1 MNRPVTPE
9 SVLSNDDPGD
19 DIQRRFRYQNTYA
32 AIISLSLLKENSKAD
47 CIFCEQH
54 EDVLVK
60 QKDDTFVGIQIKT
73 RDSKKP
79 YQASDEAII
88 KSLKRFIKLETQFQ
102 GKFSQYVIAV
112 NNGFWQDRK
121 NTNNLPYLL
130 ELAKSVIEEG
140 IVPHKSIS
148 SFAQKICSNDKAL
161 SGVVLNSDEAISNL
175 ALSVLGKVTLDEKLP
190 GLDDIHERLIKEI
203 SQLPNMTQ
211 RGYSNLDTIANSLIN
226 KMYQAGS
233 LANNSS
239 QPLDFYLLA
248 DSTEQRKNTIIQ
260 GKRITKENIQQ
271 ILQEP
276 SIIEA
281 SPCKKN
287 KIDVLASNL
296 SYGQEVDYTRLQNLL
311 ADEKWREADKE
322 TLAVMLKVSSREEE
336 GCLSTEHIENFSCQ
350 DLHAIDQLWR
360 KHSNERF
367 GFSIQKRIWESVGG
381 TPDAN
386 YTTFCRFGDRVGWR
400 VRGRWLSY
408 GKRTFNHLSPKG
420 HLPFLCFPIP
430 LERWDPL
437 VLEIAEF
444 SNFEHLE
451 NMRDF
456 GINHLFSR
464 AKKCRL

>member
-121 NTNNLPYLL
+121 NTINLPYLL

-211 RGYSNLDTIANSLIN
+211 RG
-226 KMYQAGS
+226 
-233 LANNSS
+233 
-239 QPLDFYLLA
+239 
-248 DSTEQRKNTIIQ
+248 
-260 GKRITKENIQQ
+260 
-271 ILQEP
+271 
-276 SIIEA
+276 
-281 SPCKKN
+281 
-287 KIDVLASNL
+287 
-296 SYGQEVDYTRLQNLL
+296 
-311 ADEKWREADKE
+311 
-322 TLAVMLKVSSREEE
+322 
-336 GCLSTEHIENFSCQ
+336 
-350 DLHAIDQLWR
+350 
-360 KHSNERF
+360 
-367 GFSIQKRIWESVGG
+367 GG
-381 TPDAN
+381 
-386 YTTFCRFGDRVGWR
+386 
-400 VRGRWLSY
+400 
-408 GKRTFNHLSPKG
+408 
-420 HLPFLCFPIP
+420 LPFH
-430 LERWDPL
+430 RT
-437 VLEIAEF
+437 
-444 SNFEHLE
+444 H
-451 NMRDF
+451 RK
-456 GINHLFSR
+456 LFLSR
-464 AKKCRL
+464 LARY